1 MVWLKIFIKFFTIN
15 KITKL
20 KKENIFGFKI
30 EAFDYDTIRFLFEE
44 IFYKNEYFIKLD
56 NRPPIIFDCGA
67 NIGMAT
73 IYFKWLYP
81 DSIIYAFEPDKQTF
95 KILKKNVL
103 NNKLKNVHLFNVAL
117 GKKNGVITFFNDSN
131 HPGSLLMSSKRARM
145 LSNKITVKSLSLSS
159 FVRSENIDSIDLVKM
174 DIEGSETEVLCDLD
188 KHNYL
193 KNVERIVLEYH
204 HNMCKQKTDLSMLLS
219 LFEKNDFGYQI
230 DAKCASANYKN
241 KFQDVVLY
249 CYKND

>member
-1 MVWLKIFIKFFTIN
+1 
-15 KITKL
+15 
-20 KKENIFGFKI
+20 
-30 EAFDYDTIRFLFEE
+30 
-44 IFYKNEYFIKLD
+44 
-56 NRPPIIFDCGA
+56 
-67 NIGMAT
+67 
-73 IYFKWLYP
+73 
-81 DSIIYAFEPDKQTF
+81 
-95 KILKKNVL
+95 
-103 NNKLKNVHLFNVAL
+103 
-117 GKKNGVITFFNDSN
+117 
-131 HPGSLLMSSKRARM
+131 MSSKRARM